1 MEKKVRLDL
10 VDTHKLEFVVGAID
24 LLMKDLL
31 DLKDEINP
39 IIHSKSISKFA
50 ARLSP
55 TETDVEKIKRLIIS
69 FEINS
74 NNLKRSSKEALAS
87 LEASLETS

>member
-1 MEKKVRLDL
+1 MEKKVRIDL
-10 VDTHKLEFVVGAID
+10 IDTRKLGFVVEAID
-24 LLMKDLL
+24 LLVKDLL
-31 DLKDEINP
+31 NLKDEINP

-50 ARLSP
+50 GRLSP
-55 TETDVEKIKRLIIS
+55 TKTDVEKIKRLIIS